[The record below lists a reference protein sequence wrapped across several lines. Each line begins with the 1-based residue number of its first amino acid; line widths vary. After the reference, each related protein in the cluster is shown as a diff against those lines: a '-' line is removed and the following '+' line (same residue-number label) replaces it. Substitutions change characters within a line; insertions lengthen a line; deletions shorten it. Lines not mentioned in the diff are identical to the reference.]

1 MEQKSPKKRLLDE
14 QEQEGTPEGK
24 KRRST
29 DPGTPLVPLKDT
41 PQVFR
46 KVVKHNVRSVPQL
59 KFDMEVTKYLVST
72 GLPFSHVNHQGFHS
86 FIKYL
91 DPKYIIKNNR
101 TFMRSKLPLLY
112 KIVKEAVE
120 IKLSQDL
127 EDCKGVCF
135 TTDLWSSRNQDPYLG
150 LTIHYINKSWKLNRL
165 MIHCGPAE
173 GRHTAV
179 AIAQHLDKVI
189 GELKS
194 IPEGCVRTC
203 TSDNASNM
211 LAAIPALTN
220 EIETGL
226 GCADHLLNLIVNKA
240 FSKDEEI
247 AQV

>member
-1 MEQKSPKKRLLDE
+1 MTAIIITLQQMEQKSPKKRLADE
-14 QEQEGTPEGK
+14 QELEGTPVK
-24 KRRST
+24 KRQST
-29 DPGTPLVPLKDT
+29 ESAGTPLVPLKET

-46 KVVKHNVRSVPQL
+46 KVVKHNVRSVAQL

-72 GLPFSHVNHQGFHS
+72 GLPFSHVNHAGFHS

-150 LTIHYINKSWKLNRL
+150 VTIHYINKKWKMNRL
-165 MIHCGPAE
+165 MIHCGPGLNRIFVLKTE
-173 GRHTAV
+173 YWQRFLMYGSVLSRYLRIAV
-179 AIAQHLDKVI
+179 IK
-189 GELKS
+189 
-194 IPEGCVRTC
+194 
-203 TSDNASNM
+203 
-211 LAAIPALTN
+211 
-220 EIETGL
+220 
-226 GCADHLLNLIVNKA
+226 
-240 FSKDEEI
+240 FF
-247 AQV
+247 